1 MVLQELNLFEINIFE
16 DRKVTERRA
25 EPLFVDLRFQSSYMP
40 RMLVIDWHN
49 RSRQVLC
56 YYSKSVYLLYGNNRA
71 RVY

>member
-1 MVLQELNLFEINIFE
+1 MVLQRLNLFEIDIFE

-25 EPLFVDLRFQSSYMP
+25 EPLFVDLRFLSSYML

-56 YYSKSVYLLYGNNRA
+56 YYSKSVYLLYGNIRA
-71 RVY
+71 RGY

>member
-1 MVLQELNLFEINIFE
+1 MVLQGLNLFEIDIFE

-25 EPLFVDLRFQSSYMP
+25 ELLFVDLRFQSSYML

-71 RVY
+71 RGY

>member
-1 MVLQELNLFEINIFE
+1 MVLQVLNLFEIHIFE

-25 EPLFVDLRFQSSYMP
+25 EPLLVDLRFQSSYML
-40 RMLVIDWHN
+40 RMLVIDWHK

>member
-1 MVLQELNLFEINIFE
+1 MVLQVLNLFEINIFE

-25 EPLFVDLRFQSSYMP
+25 EPLFVDLRFQSSYML

-49 RSRQVLC
+49 CSRQVLC
-56 YYSKSVYLLYGNNRA
+56 YYSKSVYLLYGNNIA

>member
-1 MVLQELNLFEINIFE
+1 MVLQGLNLFEIDIFE

-25 EPLFVDLRFQSSYMP
+25 EPVFVDLRFQSSYML

-49 RSRQVLC
+49 RSRQVLF